1 MIRYHPVKIIQQSSA
16 SMAYI
21 RYAENEDWHDIYSKP
36 KNEIQQKMSMG
47 STSNNYDQGSFY
59 WEF

>member
-1 MIRYHPVKIIQQSSA
+1 
-16 SMAYI
+16 MAYI